1 MLRVLR
7 DMKLAKGDNTLL
19 WPGAKRDKFD
29 EQLPRNKTS
38 VFRPFWIATP
48 FVDHF
53 VGCVADIVAS
63 RAAVPRNVCVMDD
76 VRHRAPNAQG
86 SW

>member
-1 MLRVLR
+1 VKSALKMRSLLLVEPFVR
-7 DMKLAKGDNTLL
+7 DHPIAITWRL
-19 WPGAKRDKFD
+19 
-29 EQLPRNKTS
+29 
-38 VFRPFWIATP
+38 ATP
-48 FVDHF
+48 MPA